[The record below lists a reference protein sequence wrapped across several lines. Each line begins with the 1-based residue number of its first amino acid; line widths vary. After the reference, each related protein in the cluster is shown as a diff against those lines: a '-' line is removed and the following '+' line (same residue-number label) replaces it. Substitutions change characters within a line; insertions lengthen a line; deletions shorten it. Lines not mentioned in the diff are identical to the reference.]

1 MRRGP
6 DLDIFQY
13 LSYRQYLDDW
23 FSAQKAADDRFS
35 HRLFARRAGVRS
47 PSLLKEVIG
56 GRRNLTPNT
65 VPGFAKALRLRG
77 ESAEFFRALVR
88 LDQADTHAEKNEA
101 WEHVAAS
108 RRFRQARPIDGGMM
122 RVLSNWYYLAIR
134 ELAQCQD
141 FDPDPVEVAH
151 RLHPRISVAQA
162 REALDTLF
170 ELGMLVEEHG
180 HVRAAEVSIA
190 TPHEVVGVAAQ
201 NYHRGM
207 LQRAAESMESVDRDE
222 RHLLGVTVAIPAEMV
237 PTLKAEL
244 DAFQERLMHLCDE
257 RVADADTVYQINLQL
272 VPLSAGKRSSGG
284 KR

>member
-6 DLDIFQY
+6 DLDIYQY

-23 FSAQKAADDRFS
+23 FQAQKAADERFS

-47 PSLLKEVIG
+47 PSLLKEVIN

-77 ESAEFFRALVR
+77 ESAEFFRSLVQ

-101 WEHVAAS
+101 WERVAAS
-108 RRFRQARPIDGGMM
+108 RRFRQARPIDGGMV

-134 ELAQCQD
+134 ELAQCRD
-141 FDPDPVEVAH
+141 FVATPEAVAQ
-151 RLHPRISVAQA
+151 RLQPRITVAQA

-170 ELGMLVEEHG
+170 ELGMLVERG
-180 HVRAAEVSIA
+180 GRVVAADVSIA
-190 TPHEVVGVAAQ
+190 TPHEVLGVAAQ

-207 LQRAAESMESVDRDE
+207 LERAAESMETVDRE
-222 RHLLGVTVAIPAEMV
+222 RRHLLGVTVAIPREMV

-257 RVADADTVYQINLQL
+257 RVADADAVYQINLQL
-272 VPLSAGKRSSGG
+272 VPLSGG

>member
-13 LSYRQYLDDW
+13 LSYRKYLDDW
-23 FSAQKAADDRFS
+23 FCAQKSADDRFS

-47 PSLLKEVIG
+47 PSLLKEVVG
-56 GRRNLTPNT
+56 GRRNLTPST

-77 ESAEFFRALVR
+77 ESADFFRALVQ
-88 LDQADTHAEKNEA
+88 LDQADTHAEKNDA
-101 WEHVAAS
+101 WERVAAS

-141 FDPDPVEVAH
+141 FDPDPAVVAA
-151 RLHPRISVAQA
+151 RLHPRITVAQA
-162 REALDTLF
+162 REALDTMR
-170 ELGMLVEEHG
+170 ELGMLVDEDG
-180 HVRAAEVSIA
+180 HTVVADVSIA
-190 TPHEVVGVAAQ
+190 TPHEVVGVAAG

-207 LQRAAESMESVDRDE
+207 LARATESIESVDRAQ
-222 RHLLGVTVAIPAEMV
+222 RHLLGVTVAIPADMV

-244 DAFQERLMHLCDE
+244 DAFQERLLHLCDE
-257 RVADADTVYQINLQL
+257 RVAEADAVYQINLQL
-272 VPLSAGKRSSGG
+272 VPLTAEGKP
-284 KR
+284 